1 MFAPSGDFR
10 RVKFIVINT
19 QQIDL
24 ALRICECG
32 FPLQFTFASKA
43 FESLTPATLV

>member
-10 RVKFIVINT
+10 RVKFIVINA

-32 FPLQFTFASKA
+32 FPLQFTFRV
-43 FESLTPATLV
+43 ESF